1 MRHLATS
8 EQVVFAREAA
18 RRTIVKHRG
27 ESWRSMRRHLRSEV
41 LRYGDM
47 SMYILLF
54 RLALFILGWWLANN
68 VSEPSSVMTSE
79 EPWADQEQF
88 EFESDEVDDA

>member
-1 MRHLATS
+1 MKNIASS

-18 RRTIVKHRG
+18 RRTLVACRG
-27 ESWRSMRRHLRSEV
+27 ESRRTMRRHLRSEI

-68 VSEPSSVMTSE
+68 VSEPSSVMTSA